1 MEEIGTLA
9 GGVAHD
15 FNNILGV
22 IIGYAEMS
30 LDDLPESS
38 HVRDDIK
45 EILIAADRAKDLVNQ
60 ILTFSR
66 QTDHDLKLFRVKPLV
81 EEFLKLIRATFP
93 ATIEIRHEIKAESDT
108 VMSDPTQIHQ
118 VLMNLFTNAK
128 HAMQEKG
135 GVLEIS
141 LTEETIDKKNESV
154 LPDLS
159 PGKYL
164 KMRISDTGHGM
175 DAVTMKRVFDPFFT
189 TKDQGKG
196 TGMGLSVVHGIVKS
210 YGGEISVFSEQ
221 GKGTTFC
228 VYLPLSDT
236 SSPVQEKVFPEKIT
250 GGNEHVLLVDDEE
263 AICNMTKRTLEKLGY
278 VVTSRTSS
286 IEALELFRRMPDKF
300 DLVITD
306 QTMPNLTGVGLA
318 KELISTRPDI
328 PIILCSGFSETIN
341 RNQAMLMG
349 IREYITKPVVK
360 GQLNDA
366 IQKIFDKIHEEIDH
380 ADNSFN

>member
-22 IIGYAEMS
+22 IIGYAEIS
-30 LDDLPESS
+30 LDDLPEDS
-38 HVRDDIK
+38 HIREDIK

-66 QTDHDLKLFRVKPLV
+66 QTDYDLKPFRVKPLV

-366 IQKIFDKIHEEIDH
+366 IRKIFDKIHEEIDH